1 MYITKLQEYA
11 THADVAALNGTIYA
25 TLDDPTLPLNA
36 TDHALIRLLGGH
48 SCRVPGVSWL
58 RTDTMARLMEK
69 SERTIRCSLARLVK
83 YGVID
88 RFKVGKLAIVRFL
101 TAKVSTPGIAESS
114 DANGDLSV
122 NPRNESLPNTEAQNK
137 KISNNVADDVGNN
150 FPDDLP
156 ADYAPD
162 YVSEA
167 IIKTLAPFFGAEKI
181 SKVHQRIQLAYEK
194 ANLLAPL
201 REYDGL
207 VCRTLKTV
215 VFALKTKRIKGDLYA
230 YIYGTFRQV
239 LTAEKRRE
247 VAAEQPFMEWLA

>member
-1 MYITKLQEYA
+1 MYIDKLRQYA
-11 THADVAALNGTIYA
+11 THADVATLNGTIYA

-58 RTDTMARLMEK
+58 RTDTMAGLIAK
-69 SERTIRCSLARLVK
+69 SERTVRRSLARLEK
-83 YGVID
+83 CGVID
-88 RFKVGKLAIVRFL
+88 RLKVGKLAVVRFL
-101 TAKVSTPGIAESS
+101 SAEVSAPEIAESS
-114 DANGDLSV
+114 AAAGDEPSFEPAEANLS
-122 NPRNESLPNTEAQNK
+122 TEAQK
-137 KISNNVADDVGNN
+137 RVSKDVAREGNAI
-150 FPDDLP
+150 DLP
-156 ADYAPD
+156 AEFAPD

-167 IIKTLAPFFGAEKI
+167 VIKTLAPFFGAEKI

-230 YIYGTFRQV
+230 YVYGTFRQV
-239 LTAEKRRE
+239 LTEQKRRE
-247 VAAEQPFMEWLA
+247 VAADQPFMDWLR